1 MNNQLCHIVGKIET
15 GDVFTLHSTAEK
27 FNCTL
32 GTAFDIIMYLKRNKL
47 VAENDKGEYVVNVSE
62 KDIVKAARSAGS
74 RVEYIPPKMIVELAT
89 ELTQEDCYLMS
100 KLLQYSDNPVI
111 YNRNAGS
118 HFTFGERI
126 RMEALM
132 NKYGL
137 VHINKEN
144 NTYEV
149 CYTKNFVSSLRFA
162 INEWR
167 AKQRE
172 KEREKQEVVYK
183 TLEDV
188 NRIKVSLEIKT
199 ENTPSPGCYNFYSWI
214 KFDETFSMLLTK
226 VLENVLARKS
236 VFYGTK
242 VSGNYSSSY
251 IDWDKSKFYPW
262 KDGKEIKAT
271 DKFYDSFKEREEEL
285 VEIANKGRIANLS
298 CTLVI
303 NKKYL

>member
-1 MNNQLCHIVGKIET
+1 MNKKLYHVVGQIAT
-15 GDVFTLHSTAEK
+15 GDVFTLHGTAEK
-27 FNCTL
+27 YSCTL
-32 GTAFDIIMYLKRNKL
+32 GMAFDIIMYLKKNNL
-47 VAENDKGEYVVNVSE
+47 VLDNGNGEYVVNASE
-62 KDIVKAARSAGS
+62 KDIVKAARAEGS
-74 RVEYIPPKMIVELAT
+74 KVEYISPEMIVELAT
-89 ELTQEDCYLMS
+89 ELTQEDCFLLS

-111 YNRNAGS
+111 YSRSAGS
-118 HFTFGERI
+118 RYTYKERF
-126 RMEALM
+126 RMQELM
-132 NKYGL
+132 DKYGL
-137 VHINKEN
+137 VHIDKEN

-183 TLEDV
+183 SLEDV
-188 NRIKVSLEIKT
+188 NRIKISLEVKT

-214 KFDETFSMLLTK
+214 KFDENFVFLLDK
-226 VLENVLARKS
+226 VLSNVLAFKS

-242 VSGNYSSSY
+242 ATKSYSASY
-251 IDWDKSKFYPW
+251 INWDKSKFYVW
-262 KDGKEIKAT
+262 NDGKAIKST
-271 DKFYDSFKEREEEL
+271 DSFFDAFKEREDEL
-285 VEIANKGRIANLS
+285 VDIANKGRIAKLS